1 MNIYYI
7 SGLGADKRAFDKLDF
22 VEEYNASYI
31 PWLSP
36 QQKKE
41 DVASYAKRMAKSI
54 TGDNPIIVGL
64 SFGGIIAMEIA
75 KLIEV
80 KKVILISSCKTKNE
94 LPPQIKMAG
103 SFGLDALVPVALVKK
118 SKPLVYKFLGTHTP
132 EEKEIASDFIDQL
145 DADYLSWSM
154 RTISHW
160 KNTEI
165 ACPVFHLHGDRDLL
179 LQSSFLEADH
189 VIKGGN
195 HFMLY
200 NKAEII
206 NPLLNA
212 ELQSI
217 QD

>member
-7 SGLGADKRAFDKLDF
+7 SGLGADQRAFDKLDF
-22 VEEYNASYI
+22 VKEYNATYI
-31 PWLSP
+31 PWLAP

-41 DVASYAKRMAKSI
+41 DVALYAKRMAKKIS
-54 TGDNPIIVGL
+54 GPNPILVGL

-75 KLIEV
+75 KLIPV
-80 KKVILISSCKTKNE
+80 KKVLLISSCKTKDE
-94 LPPQIKMAG
+94 LPPQIKKAG
-103 SFGLDALVPVALVKK
+103 SFGLDALVPNSLVKK
-118 SKPLVYKFLGTHTP
+118 SKPIVHKFLGTISP
-132 EEKEIASDFIDQL
+132 EEKEIANDFIDQL
-145 DADYLSWSM
+145 DDDYLSWSM
-154 RTISHW
+154 RTISRW

-165 ACPVFHLHGDRDLL
+165 PCPIFHIHGDRDLL
-179 LQSSFLEADH
+179 LQSSFLKADH

-200 NKAEII
+200 NKAAEI
-206 NPLLNA
+206 NPLINK